1 MGVDWWMDRNPFES
15 LKGIPFFVE
24 EFFKE
29 FTGRDWPLSADIF
42 GGVVQGKW
50 PPLNIVETADE
61 LVVTAAIPGLQHE
74 GDVRVF
80 LRGNVLAIEGA
91 VSQEPHGFA
100 AVKVHVQERRE
111 RKFSRSVNLPVAV
124 DARGARASYRHGI
137 LEIRLPKLAGSYSQ
151 ALKIEF
157 QK

>member
-1 MGVDWWMDRNPFES
+1 MNRNPFEG
-15 LKGIPFFVE
+15 LQDIPLFVE

-29 FTGRDWPLSADIF
+29 FAGRDWPFPAEFF
-42 GGVVQGKW
+42 GGMTQGKW
-50 PPLNIVETADE
+50 PPLNVVETADE

-100 AVKVHVQERRE
+100 TVKVHMQEQRE

-124 DARGARASYRHGI
+124 DARGSRASYRQGI

-151 ALKIEF
+151 ALKVEF